1 MMGEVLL
8 GRPKTDCRAMPK
20 ANTGERMSP
29 VHLKST
35 LLTIFTSLAQLMALI
50 WFVLS
55 YVPGG
60 ERGLRFIT
68 TLFGGVVK
76 GRSTLVLPI

>member
-1 MMGEVLL
+1 MRLYEKGMCD
-8 GRPKTDCRAMPK
+8 RPF
-20 ANTGERMSP
+20 
-29 VHLKST
+29 LKST
-35 LLTIFTSLAQLMALI
+35 IFTLIAAIFQAFTLI

-68 TLFGGVVK
+68 SLFTGFITS
-76 GRSTLVLPI
+76 RSSTVLPI